1 MALSLSTFPKQK
13 LPFNKKNKE
22 WRTSHLNWADKKIFW
37 QGDPIR
43 KSFIRKRIN
52 YNLVN
57 GYLDLGD
64 MAMILNPDNVDASY
78 IPENIQHYPIMNAK
92 LSLLRGEE
100 SKRRFDWKCIVTNPN
115 SISEIEN
122 KKKDEIFQGLQQTIQ
137 SENQDEES
145 FNKEMDKMG
154 YFFTYE

>member
-1 MALSLSTFPKQK
+1 MSLSLSTFPKQK

-22 WRTSHLNWADKKIFW
+22 WRMSVTNWADKKIFW

-64 MAMILNPDNVDASY
+64 MSMILNPDNVDASY
-78 IPENIQHYPIMNAK
+78 IPESLQHYPIMNAK

-100 SKRRFDWKCIVTNPN
+100 SKRRFD
-115 SISEIEN
+115 
-122 KKKDEIFQGLQQTIQ
+122 
-137 SENQDEES
+137 
-145 FNKEMDKMG
+145 
-154 YFFTYE
+154 